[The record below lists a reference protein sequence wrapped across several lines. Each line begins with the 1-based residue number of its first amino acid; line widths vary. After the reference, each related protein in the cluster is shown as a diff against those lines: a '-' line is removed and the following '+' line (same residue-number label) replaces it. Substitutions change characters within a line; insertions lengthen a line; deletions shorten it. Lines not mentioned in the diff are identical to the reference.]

1 MIRAALTCLATTAH
15 ADDITC
21 MMENGE
27 TLAFAIDRN
36 QFVAPQ
42 DPNDPP
48 RRKISQVTFGD
59 MRFPAEPFLIGPVRG
74 FHADGLG
81 GSSVMFSVAAD
92 GTATYANTRSGETLT
107 GTCEDR

>member
-15 ADDITC
+15 ADDIAC
-21 MMENGE
+21 MMNNGE
-27 TLAFAIDRN
+27 SLTFAIDRN

-42 DPNDPP
+42 DAGDPP
-48 RRKISQVTFGD
+48 RRKVTQVSFGD
-59 MRFPAEPFLIGPVRG
+59 MHFPAEPFLIGPVRG

-81 GSSVMFSVAAD
+81 GTSVMFSVAAD

>member
-1 MIRAALTCLATTAH
+1 MIRAALTCLATTAQ
-15 ADDITC
+15 ADDIAC
-21 MMENGE
+21 VMDNGQS
-27 TLAFAIDRN
+27 LAFAIDRN

-48 RRKISQVTFGD
+48 RRKITQVTFGE
-59 MRFPAEPFLIGPVRG
+59 MQFAAEPFVIGPVRG

-81 GSSVMFSVAAD
+81 GTSVMFSVAAD
-92 GTATYANTRSGETLT
+92 GTATYANTRSGKTLT

>member
-15 ADDITC
+15 ADDIRC
-21 MMENGE
+21 AMDNGE
-27 TLAFAIDRN
+27 ALTFAIDRT

-48 RRKISQVTFGD
+48 RRKISQVSLGD
-59 MRFPAEPFLIGPVRG
+59 KRFPAEPFIIGPVRG

-81 GSSVMFSVAAD
+81 GSSVMFSVVAD
-92 GTATYANTRSGETLT
+92 GSAKLANTRTGETLT
-107 GTCEDR
+107 GTCEDH